1 MKKQV
6 LEYIKGLTDE
16 KLVELFNKNYGHRD
30 EIDVRRRQDGS
41 VFIEWL
47 NDNGFRTTGKGTT
60 PVINMKA
67 KTINLDFLENE

>member
-1 MKKQV
+1 MKNKV

-16 KLVELFNKNYGHRD
+16 KLIMLFNKKYGGRD
-30 EIDVRRRQDGS
+30 EVEVRRRQDGS
-41 VFIEWL
+41 IFIEWL

-67 KTINLDFLENE
+67 KTINLDFL